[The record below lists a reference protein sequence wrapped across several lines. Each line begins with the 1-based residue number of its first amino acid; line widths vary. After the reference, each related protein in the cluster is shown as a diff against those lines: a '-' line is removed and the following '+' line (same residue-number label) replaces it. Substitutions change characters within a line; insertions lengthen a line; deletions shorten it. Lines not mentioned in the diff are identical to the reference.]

1 MHTWRPEKGV
11 RCLGAEVT
19 GDCQLSYCVCWELNS
34 GLLQEYCMFLTAG
47 LSGQP
52 SPPFEW

>member
-19 GDCQLSYCVCWELNS
+19 SDCQLPYCVCWELNS